1 MCLRFAGLKCHAD
14 GLWSAERGAGAAAR
28 HPVLGSGCPS
38 QLTRTHGHKAGDRVL
53 SHVAAVLKATARQ
66 SDLVCRLGGE
76 EFVVIALD
84 TDSTGAQQLAER
96 MRAASSP
103 GKGRHPSAA
112 ETRRRNRVEWAG
124 IEQSVQI
131 YGL

>member
-1 MCLRFAGLKCHAD
+1 MPTASGVQREARAPLRAIQC
-14 GLWSAERGAGAAAR
+14 SA
-28 HPVLGSGCPS
+28 PVAPS
-38 QLTRTHGHKAGDRVL
+38 QLTRIHGHKAGKHVL

-124 IEQSVQI
+124 VEQSVQI